1 MAKLPS
7 VSTITTG
14 YASVQAL
21 NDNFEALKAAF
32 TNTVS
37 RDGSTPNSMSAD
49 LDLNSNDVKNI
60 KTIDADK
67 FILDGT
73 LMTPSGVDPVYSG
86 TISALGANLIDDTTG
101 DAMLDTMGITA
112 SVAQL
117 NYSNGVTSSIQ
128 SQLDTLTTS
137 VNGKQSESD
146 ILTDLSGLT
155 QAASKIPYFDTSTT
169 ASTLDFKDEDNMSS
183 NSATAIPSQQSVKVY
198 ADAIADT
205 VLGVDQSWTDVT
217 SSRAANTSYQNTTGK
232 PITVLIDDDGG
243 SNSFQVSTD
252 NSFFQTLYTY
262 PSGTGNYERSPVTVI
277 IPNLHYYRFTGGF
290 VRWSELR

>member
-217 SSRAANTSYQNTTGK
+217 SSRAVNTSYQNTTGK
-232 PITVLIDDDGG
+232 PIMVHFAPNENT
-243 SNSFQVSTD
+243 SFQVSSNGTTWITIFSVGVD
-252 NSFFQTLYTY
+252 RSE
-262 PSGTGNYERSPVTVI
+262 SGTSII
-277 IPNLHYYRFTGGF
+277 IPNGHYYRVPSGGSI
-290 VRWSELR
+290 RNWSELR

>member
-21 NDNFEALKAAF
+21 NDNFEALKTAF

-49 LDLNSNDVKNI
+49 LDLNSNDVKNV

-86 TISALGANLIDDTTG
+86 TISTLGANLIDDTTG

-128 SQLDTLTTS
+128 SQLDTLNS
-137 VNGKQSESD
+137 GKQAADD

-155 QAASKIPYFDTSTT
+155 QAANKIPYFDTGTT

-183 NSATAIPSQQSVKVY
+183 NSATAVPSQQSVKAYV
-198 ADAIADT
+198 DALASFSSSNGSFNHDSGLQIRFGT
-205 VLGVDQSWTDVT
+205 FSSTTDVEETITFTEAFDTACLVVVT
-217 SSRAANTSYQNTTGK
+217 SFAVQITNRTTTSF
-232 PITVLIDDDGG
+232 V
-243 SNSFQVSTD
+243 SNRLND
-252 NSFFQTLYTY
+252 H
-262 PSGTGNYERSPVTVI
+262 GNGVCDYI
-277 IPNLHYYRFTGGF
+277 AIGY
-290 VRWSELR
+290 